1 MKYSTSFR
9 IWHWLNALVILG
21 LIGTVLL
28 RKTFLSWRTNSE
40 LITHE
45 LSKIDISI
53 TSEQAKVIAK
63 ALRVGMWEWHYI
75 LGYALVALV
84 LFRIFLYFK
93 DSSVKE
99 SFNSL
104 NIHKKAVR
112 ISYYVVYATII
123 FMSLSGFIIY
133 FYETLGL
140 TKDIAGS
147 IKDIHELVY
156 NILLY
161 FVPLHIVGVFIAE
174 NRDEKGI
181 VSTMINGK
189 SL

>member
-1 MKYSTSFR
+1 MKYSTFFR
-9 IWHWLNALVILG
+9 IWHWLNAIVIMG

-28 RKTFLSWRTNSE
+28 RKSFLSWRTNSE
-40 LITHE
+40 LIMTKLAE
-45 LSKIDISI
+45 IDISI

-63 ALRVGMWEWHYI
+63 AIRAGMWEWHYI

-84 LFRIFLYFK
+84 LFRILLYFK
-93 DSSVKE
+93 DDSKKE

-104 NIHKKAVR
+104 NTHKKAVR
-112 ISYYVVYATII
+112 ISYYLIYATIF
-123 FMSLSGFIIY
+123 FMSVSGFAIY
-133 FYETLGL
+133 FYEDLGL
-140 TKDIAGS
+140 SKDIAGS

-161 FVPLHIVGVFIAE
+161 FVPLHIIGVFVAE
-174 NRDEKGI
+174 NTDEKGI

-189 SL
+189 E

>member
-9 IWHWLNALVILG
+9 IWHWLYAIVILG

-28 RKTFLSWRTNSE
+28 RKSFLSWRTNSE
-40 LITHE
+40 LIMTKLAE
-45 LSKIDISI
+45 IDISI
-53 TSEQAKVIAK
+53 TIEQAKVIAK
-63 ALRVGMWEWHYI
+63 ALRAGMWEWHYI

-99 SFNSL
+99 SFSSL
-104 NIHKKAVR
+104 NIHKKVVR
-112 ISYYVVYATII
+112 ISYYIVYATII
-123 FMSLSGFIIY
+123 FMSLSGFTIY

-140 TKDIAGS
+140 TKDVAGS

-156 NILLY
+156 NILFY
-161 FVPLHIVGVFIAE
+161 FVPLHIAGIVIAE
-174 NRDEKGI
+174 NRDEKGV

-189 SL
+189 K